1 MKDTSRYIAGI
12 REHLDGRFPY
22 YMEILEQMVGINSFT
37 RNASGVNR
45 LGEMIASLFAE
56 KGFHAETAASADPVC
71 GDHLICTRGDRDG
84 IVVGCVSHLDTVF
97 APEEEIAKCFAWK
110 PEGNRVYGPGT
121 IDVKG
126 GTLLLYMMIDAMA
139 AIIPEIFERAR
150 WVLLFDATEEDE
162 SDDFGALCRERLG
175 ALCRACLVFEA
186 GHEREDSHSIVT
198 ARKGRAVFRIACTGR
213 GAHAGSDH
221 AAGANAISQ
230 MAAILP
236 MIDKIN
242 DYARDLTVNVGLVQ
256 GGTVINRVPERCEA
270 GVEMRAFDPQV
281 LESGVERVMKLDG
294 FSSIKSA
301 DRAYRCFTKVEL
313 LRRNPSWPRN
323 AKTDRLAGYWHDAAK
338 KLGFRLIDEQRGG
351 ISDGNLLWAEI
362 PVIDGLGPSGA
373 NAHCSEKTADGAK
386 DQEYAII
393 SSFIPKT
400 LLNTEAVIRLIEEE
414 MWTSDA
420 GR

>member
-12 REHLDGRFPY
+12 REYLDGRFPY

-56 KGFHAETAASADPVC
+56 KGFHAETAASANPIC
-71 GDHLICTRGDRDG
+71 GNHLICTRGDRGD
-84 IVVGCVSHLDTVF
+84 IVIGCVSHLDTVF
-97 APEEEIAKCFAWK
+97 APEEEIANRFAWK
-110 PEGNRVYGPGT
+110 PEGKRVYGPGT

-126 GTLLLYMMIDAMA
+126 GTLLLYMMIDAMN
-139 AIIPEIFERAR
+139 AIIPEVFERAR

-175 ALCRACLVFEA
+175 SLCRACLVFEA

-198 ARKGRAVFRIACTGR
+198 ARKGRAVFRIACTGK

-230 MAAILP
+230 MAAIIPL
-236 MIDKIN
+236 IDKIN
-242 DYARDLTVNVGLVQ
+242 DYAGDLTVNVGIVQ

-281 LESGVERVMKLDG
+281 LESGVERIIKLDG

-301 DRAYRCFTKVEL
+301 DRAYRCLTKVEL

-323 AKTDRLAGYWHDAAK
+323 AKTHRLAGYWHQAAK
-338 KLGFRLIDEQRGG
+338 KLCLSLIEEQRGG
-351 ISDGNLLWAEI
+351 ISDGNLLWGEI

-386 DQEYAII
+386 DQEYAIL
-393 SSFIPKT
+393 SSIIPKT
-400 LLNTEAVIRLIEEE
+400 LLNTEAVVRLIEDE
-414 MWTSDA
+414 MRTGDA